1 MKNLNISLIFI
12 LVFLLG
18 CVSQSA
24 FDVLE
29 SEVQANRQY
38 HSVQID
44 SVYEAIELNSFLI
57 EAVFG
62 QLIELKA
69 EFVAIQIKNNQVFYI
84 VKKGDSLWLIAENE
98 LNDPFKWVQISDLNE
113 LDDPDLIY
121 PHQELRL
128 K

>member
-1 MKNLNISLIFI
+1 MKYFIIGLIFTI
-12 LVFLLG
+12 G

-24 FDVLE
+24 FDTLA
-29 SEVQANRQY
+29 SEVQANRRY

-44 SVYEAIELNSFLI
+44 SVYEAIELNNFLI
-57 EAVFG
+57 EAVYG
-62 QLIELKA
+62 QLIEFQA
-69 EFVAIQIKNNQVFYI
+69 ELIAIQIKNNQVFYI

-98 LNDPFKWVQISDLNE
+98 LNDPFKWVQISDLHE
-113 LDDPDLIY
+113 LDNPDLIY